1 VATFDEEFIRAQDL
15 AVGVAPEYAKY
26 IRWWVPYARPGIGH
40 LHIAESRNF
49 YYDPAMPAEMI
60 AAELIHLSHHIKM
73 RHGKRGEAKA
83 NEVTAHGE
91 QFWASLWRIST
102 CLETVEAW
110 SDRVEG
116 AGLQWAPGTD
126 LREQIKPPKRMKAEE
141 IYDWLDK
148 SLSEEEKEQLEQG
161 GQGQS
166 EEERQQGQQG
176 QQGEGQPGEGQPGQ
190 GQPGQG
196 QPGQGQP
203 GQGQPGQG
211 QPGQGQPGQGQPG
224 QGQPGQGQPG
234 QGEGQPG
241 DLTDG
246 NGGMCRLEDYDLD
259 EDEVEQG
266 VGNEGQGQEG
276 EGQEGEGQGQDGQ
289 GQEGEGQDGQPGD
302 GQGQEGQPSRAP
314 QAGSQDAEIDRE
326 ADPRRRRE
334 IMWMKIVKKLMSG
347 NELEDYGMQPPSN
360 RSPDPLLLP
369 ELQEAPETIGILI
382 DVSSSVNEAQLQV
395 FVELAATIHRRISDI
410 KVALGN
416 TKVTKTGRVQ
426 LLGKIKGEGGTSFEK
441 VIPEAY
447 KKLGKPTRFLVI
459 TDGETKWP
467 STLPPN
473 TTIVVLNDKDV
484 VNEGS
489 YKQPPNVRKRTLW
502 VRFKD
507 LAAPD
512 VKKEVGIGL

>member
-1 VATFDEEFIRAQDL
+1 MATFDEEFIRAQDL
-15 AVGVAPEYAKY
+15 AVAVAPEYAKY

-60 AAELIHLSHHIKM
+60 AAELIHLSHHVKM
-73 RHGKRGEAKA
+73 RHAKRGEIKA

-126 LREQIKPPKRMKAEE
+126 LREQIRPPKRMKAEE

-148 SLSEEEKEQLEQG
+148 NLSEEEKEQLEQG

-166 EEERQQGQQG
+166 QDERQQGQQG
-176 QQGEGQPGEGQPGQ
+176 DGQPGQ

-203 GQGQPGQG
+203 GQGQPGD
-211 QPGQGQPGQGQPG
+211 
-224 QGQPGQGQPG
+224 
-234 QGEGQPG
+234 GEGQPG
-241 DLTDG
+241 DLGEG

-266 VGNEGQGQEG
+266 IGNEGQGQEG
-276 EGQEGEGQGQDGQ
+276 EGQDGQGQGQDGQ
-289 GQEGEGQDGQPGD
+289 GQGQEGDGQDGQGQDGQPA
-302 GQGQEGQPSRAP
+302 RAP
-314 QAGSQDAEIDRE
+314 QAGSQDAEIERE

-334 IMWMKIVKKLMSG
+334 IMWLKIVKQLMSG

-369 ELQEAPETIGILI
+369 ELQQAPETIGILI

-395 FVELAATIHRRISDI
+395 FVELAATIHRRVTDI
-410 KVALGN
+410 RVALGN

-426 LLGKIKGEGGTSFEK
+426 VLGKIKGEGGTEFQK

-447 KKLGKPTRFLVI
+447 KKLQKPTRFLVI

-467 STLPPN
+467 ATLPPN

-484 VNEGS
+484 VNQGS
-489 YKQPPNVRKRTLW
+489 YKMPPNVRKRTLW

-512 VKKEVGIGL
+512 VSKELRGVGV